1 MLEFL
6 LPQGSEVTHVLLPF
20 LLLASNNTKNIL
32 ALFQQEIANKYL
44 P

>member
-6 LPQGSEVTHVLLPF
+6 FPQGSEVTSVLLPS
-20 LLLASNNTKNIL
+20 LLLASNNTNIL